1 MKGISMTV
9 PTLAGTIE
17 IDAPMLAGRDDVV
30 ILGPSL
36 GADVH
41 LWDLALPAIAAHH
54 TTLRWDLPGHGISA
68 PTADSFTLADLAAGV
83 VALADSLGVDR
94 FDYAGVSVGGAV
106 ALELARLYPER
117 VKSAA
122 VVCSAAKIGETAAWN
137 ERAALVR
144 AEGTHVLME
153 GTAARWFA
161 PAFRESHPDVVQRLL
176 AVIAAADD
184 ESYARVCEALGEFD
198 ARPTLASITV
208 PVLVISGELDP
219 AAPPTDGAVIA
230 AAVPGARQ
238 VIVAGASHQAVVEK
252 PEEVAAALV
261 SFFAENH

>member
-1 MKGISMTV
+1 MAV
-9 PTLAGTIE
+9 PLLAGTTE
-17 IDAPMLAGRDDVV
+17 IGAPDFAGRDDVV

-41 LWDLALPAIAAHH
+41 LWDLALPTIAAHH
-54 TTLRWDLPGHGISA
+54 SVLRWDLPGHGASVPA
-68 PTADSFTLADLAAGV
+68 TDGFTLGELASGV
-83 VALADSLGVDR
+83 IALADSLGIDR

-106 ALELARLYPER
+106 GLELARLYPER

-122 VVCSAAKIGETAAWN
+122 IVCSAAKIGEASAWA

-144 AEGTHVLME
+144 SEGTRATLE
-153 GTAARWFA
+153 ATPARWFA
-161 PAFRESHPDVVQRLL
+161 PAFRESHPDIVERLM
-176 AVIAAADD
+176 AMIASAHDD
-184 ESYARVCEALGEFD
+184 SYARVCEALGAFD
-198 ARPTLASITV
+198 GRPTLAAITV

-219 AAPPTDGAVIA
+219 GAPPEQGAVIA

-252 PEEVAAALV
+252 PVEVAALLV
-261 SFFAENH
+261 DFFAEKH